1 MWFRRSQDKAL
12 GKKLQMKTS
21 GVEWVLVYRGGAPS
35 GGEEP
40 GFAEVVSHKK
50 MSIPIFPDDFENT
63 LQNLCYH
70 CYFLLFHNILR

>member
-12 GKKLQMKTS
+12 GKKIQMKTS
-21 GVEWVLVYRGGAPS
+21 GVEWVHVFRGGEPS

-50 MSIPIFPDDFENT
+50 LSIPIFPDDFKNT
-63 LQNLCYH
+63 LQNLS
-70 CYFLLFHNILR
+70 LLYSSMTF

>member
-21 GVEWVLVYRGGAPS
+21 GVEWVHVFRGGEPS

-50 MSIPIFPDDFENT
+50 LSIPIFPDDFENT
-63 LQNLCYH
+63 LQILC
-70 CYFLLFHNILR
+70 FFFFSITF